1 MRLLL
6 DTQIVI
12 WAATGARKPTEA
24 AREAIRSADAIF
36 VSSLSY
42 AEIGIKASIG
52 KLEVPRGLEETMRT
66 YGARTLPLSP
76 RHGLRVAELPLIHRD
91 PFDRLLIAQAAEE
104 TLTILSSDTRFP
116 EYEVSVISAQ

>member
-6 DTQIVI
+6 DTQII
-12 WAATGARKPTEA
+12 LWAATGTRRPTEA
-24 AREAIRSADAIF
+24 AREALRSADAIF
-36 VSSLSY
+36 VSPFSY

-52 KLEVPRGLEETMRT
+52 KLEIPEVLEETMRN

-91 PFDRLLIAQAAEE
+91 PFDRLLIAQAMAEK
-104 TLTILSSDTRFP
+104 LTILSPDTRFP
-116 EYEVSVISAQ
+116 EYEVNVISAQ